1 MKNVNKVAVLG
12 PKGTFTEIAAR
23 RVFSSIEVIYCDSVS
38 DVFDAVDNGIEF
50 GVVAIENSLEGSVN
64 TTMDCLIEYNMKI
77 HGEVILDIN
86 LCLLAPSETR
96 KEDIKVLISH
106 PHALAQ
112 CKKFLRRNYPDAR
125 LQRHEST
132 AAAMKELSELSSG
145 EYAAIGPK
153 EAADL
158 YNLEILSTNIEDAPS
173 QTRFIVISRKES
185 GGDKTSIIFAL
196 KDEPGSLYH
205 ILGDFA
211 ERNINLTK
219 IESRPSRRK
228 LGEYFFFV
236 DLKGSLSDERVKDA
250 LDAIKEKTTF
260 LKILGSYQQA

>member
-1 MKNVNKVAVLG
+1 MKNEGRVAVLG

-23 RVFSSIEVIYCDSVS
+23 KLFSGIGCIYCDTVNE
-38 DVFDAVDNGIEF
+38 VFDAVDKGTAF
-50 GVVAIENSLEGSVN
+50 GVVAIENSLEGNVN
-64 TTMDCLIEYNMKI
+64 TTMDCLIEYNLKI
-77 HGEVILDIN
+77 HREVILDIN

-112 CKKFLRRNYPDAR
+112 CKKFLKRNYPDAR

-132 AAAMKELSELSSG
+132 AAAMKEVRGLSPG

-158 YNLEILSTNIEDAPS
+158 YNLKILSTNIEDAPS
-173 QTRFIVISRKES
+173 QTRFIVISKKES
-185 GGDKTSIIFAL
+185 KGDKTSIIFAL
-196 KDEPGSLYH
+196 KDEPGALHH

-236 DLKGSLSDERVKDA
+236 DLKDSLSDERVKDA
-250 LDAIKEKTTF
+250 LDSIKEKTTF